1 MEFLSVVLVIIS
13 VFFGVLQIILFFKL
27 WNMCDDIA
35 AMHKRFKAVCP
46 TKEESHFVELMAQ
59 KQAKVKDD
67 KTSFEV
73 GDRVIYPPMNRRM
86 IIKQITN
93 DGRFVC
99 ISFKSDGTE
108 EYEGT
113 YKANQIYFE

>member
-1 MEFLSVVLVIIS
+1 MYFWDTFWLIISFVWGVLSV
-13 VFFGVLQIILFFKL
+13 ILFFKV
-27 WNMCDDIA
+27 WGMCNDIA
-35 AMHKRFKAVCP
+35 AMRERFEAVCQ
-46 TKEESHFVELMAQ
+46 TKEELRVAELMAQ